1 MNTSKRKSNTPCRS
15 IVICGAYGADNLGD
29 ETLLKVIIAQL
40 RSINHDLDICV
51 ITRKPEETAIERGV
65 NAVHT
70 FDFAAITRALRCADM
85 LLFGGGSLIQNVT
98 SRRSLY
104 YYLGTARL
112 AKKLG
117 CTVMMYGCG
126 IGPLSHA
133 FDRKQTAR
141 VLNSCVDA
149 ITLRD
154 EKSALLLA
162 ELGVTK
168 PEIALAADPVLS
180 LYGCG
185 DEEADRFMS
194 DNGLNSDEKI
204 CFALRP
210 WQMQSD
216 RLDALSAAV
225 KYAYSELKLT
235 PVFMTLNPEFDTAIA
250 EKVAEA
256 AGVPYVILPAIKDAQ
271 LAIGVMKKMRL
282 VVSMRLHAILFA
294 ASVGASTVGIS
305 YDPKVSGFMEYT
317 GCGSCIDLCDL
328 NADALI
334 DCMRKELE
342 RSSADERTARM
353 EKIKAA
359 ESANLRVAA
368 GYINAERISYD
379 G

>member
-40 RSINHDLDICV
+40 RSLNRDLDICV
-51 ITRKPEETAIERGV
+51 ITRKPEETALEHGV
-65 NAVHT
+65 SAVHT
-70 FDFAAITRALRCADM
+70 FDFAAITRALRSADM

-112 AKKLG
+112 AKRLS

-133 FDRKQTAR
+133 LDRKQTAK

-168 PEIALAADPVLS
+168 PEITLAADPVLS
-180 LYGCG
+180 LYGC
-185 DEEADRFMS
+185 DDAEADRFMS
-194 DNGLNSDEKI
+194 DSGLTPDEKI

-210 WQMQSD
+210 WQMQSE
-216 RLDALSAAV
+216 RLDALSIAV
-225 KYAYSELKLT
+225 KYAYEELKLT
-235 PVFMTLNPEFDTAIA
+235 PVFMTLNPELDTAIA

-256 AGVPYVILPAIKDAQ
+256 AGVPYVILPAIKDAE

-282 VVSMRLHAILFA
+282 VVSMRLHALLFA
-294 ASVGASTVGIS
+294 ASIGTSAVGIS

-342 RSSADERTARM
+342 RSSADERKKRM

-359 ESANLRVAA
+359 EGANLRVAA

>member
-40 RSINHDLDICV
+40 RSINRDLDICV
-51 ITRKPEETAIERGV
+51 ITRKPEETALEHGV
-65 NAVHT
+65 SAVHT
-70 FDFAAITRALRCADM
+70 FDFAAIARALRNADM
-85 LLFGGGSLIQNVT
+85 LLCGGGSLIQNVT

-112 AKKLG
+112 AKRLG

-126 IGPLSHA
+126 IGPLSHT
-133 FDRKQTAR
+133 FDRKQTAN

-154 EKSALLLA
+154 EKSAHLLA
-162 ELGVTK
+162 EIGVTK

-180 LYGCG
+180 LYGC
-185 DEEADRFMS
+185 DDDKANRFLLDS
-194 DNGLNSDEKI
+194 GITSDENI

-216 RLDALSAAV
+216 RLNALSTAV
-225 KYAYSELKLT
+225 KYAYEELKLT
-235 PVFMTLNPEFDTAIA
+235 PVFMTLNPELDTEAA
-250 EKVAEA
+250 EKVADA
-256 AGVPYVILPAIKDAQ
+256 AGVPYVILPAIKDAE

-282 VVSMRLHAILFA
+282 VVSMRLHALLFA

-317 GCGSCIDLCDL
+317 GCGSCIELNDLS
-328 NADALI
+328 ADALI

-342 RSSADERTARM
+342 RSSACERAKRM

-359 ESANLRVAA
+359 ERANLRVAA